1 MTGRLP
7 EAGDTREAPDFRP
20 LYAQVKD
27 LIIKRLIAG
36 EWKPGELLPS
46 EFRLAEVFNVSQG
59 TVRKALDEMAAQN
72 LVVRR
77 QGRGTYVAEHSP
89 HRSLFHF
96 FHICDASGERLL
108 PVSRLLSRSE
118 GPATPEERQRLLL
131 AEGAPVIRM
140 RRVRHLAGRPAIVEV
155 IMLPA
160 ELFAGL
166 DLPLG
171 EDLGAELYVL
181 YQQKCDVTIVR
192 AEERLSAV
200 SADAADADVLNVSPG
215 APLLEVDRMAFQ
227 LDGRPVEWRIARIDS
242 RERYYQATIV

>member
-1 MTGRLP
+1 MSERQAQST
-7 EAGDTREAPDFRP
+7 EIREAPDFRP

-46 EFRLAEVFNVSQG
+46 EFRLAEIFNVSQG

-96 FHICDASGERLL
+96 FHICDAAGERLL
-108 PVSRLLSRSE
+108 PVSRVLSRDV
-118 GPATPEERQRLLL
+118 GPATAQEAARLQLGAGQQVLRLERVRLLNG
-131 AEGAPVIRM
+131 E
-140 RRVRHLAGRPAIVEV
+140 PAIVEK
-155 IMLPA
+155 IMLPFD
-160 ELFAGL
+160 LFGDL
-166 DLPLG
+166 DLPVG

-181 YQQKCDVTIVR
+181 YQQRCDVTIVR
-192 AEERLSAV
+192 ADERLSAV
-200 SADAADADVLNVSPG
+200 AADAREADLLKIAPG
-215 APLLEVDRMAFQ
+215 APLLEVDRTAYQ
-227 LDGRPVEWRIARIDS
+227 LDGRIVEWRVGRIDS
-242 RERYYQATIV
+242 RNRYYQATIT

>member
-1 MTGRLP
+1 MSERQGTAS
-7 EAGDTREAPDFRP
+7 EVREAPDFRP

-46 EFRLAEVFNVSQG
+46 EFRLAEIFNVSQG

-96 FHICDASGERLL
+96 FHICDENGERLL
-108 PVSRLLSRSE
+108 PISRVLTREVGPASAEEAIRLQLSAGQQVLRFERVRLLSGE
-118 GPATPEERQRLLL
+118 
-131 AEGAPVIRM
+131 
-140 RRVRHLAGRPAIVEV
+140 PAIVER
-155 IMLPA
+155 ILLPLD
-160 ELFAGL
+160 LFADL
-166 DLPLG
+166 DLPVG

-200 SADAADADVLNVSPG
+200 AAGPAEAGLLLISEG
-215 APLLEVDRMAFQ
+215 APLLEVDRTAFQ

-242 RERYYQATIV
+242 RNRYYRATIV